1 MISMSNNNIGIS
13 FSSNYLKQGS
23 DLEKIKIA
31 NKNNISNILLSVRDD
46 KESVNFDE
54 NKKKFDGN
62 IIYNIPTVSYNN
74 NNLKDIESLVK
85 KIQSKKS
92 KMVIINPTNIIE
104 SDFEWSTKTE
114 QNQIFKNITKSIAS
128 LASSKMLVLLENPV
142 DVKDKIYYGHT
153 IEQFSDILVHSR
165 ELLVKDYGFT
175 ESDANKYIKVSINTK
190 KLNNSELEKWFS
202 SFNDS
207 IKVIKLKYNPT
218 SYAVDYIK
226 NNLMDR
232 DVLLFLITNSDLDD
246 VINEYNL
253 LYSNFYNNKVV
264 KSSSKKLKPSD
275 IVQICI
281 IIITILIA
289 LLMIYVKFHS

>member
-92 KMVIINPTNIIE
+92 KMDIINPTNIIE

>member
-207 IKVIKLKYNPT
+207 IKVIRLKYNPT